1 MIEVIITDATGKG
14 YKGVFPDDAYLE
26 DIMEGLYNSLKLFGL
41 KTKESANVEIIKPDD
56 KDLEVMNK

>member
-41 KTKESANVEIIKPDD
+41 KTKESVGVEVIKPDE
-56 KDLEVMNK
+56 KDLKVMVK